1 MQALGSMAEG
11 LGFRG
16 PGEREG
22 AGCRVKGVGYRMKG
36 VRYTVWGLGC
46 RVQGCTWLGERDA
59 RSHGGARG
67 GSFGHVP
74 HLAWGFGFRV

>member
-22 AGCRVKGVGYRMKG
+22 AGCRVKGVGYRVKG
-36 VRYTVWGLGC
+36 VGC
-46 RVQGCTWLGERDA
+46 MACAMGIVKSQFLKI
-59 RSHGGARG
+59 
-67 GSFGHVP
+67 
-74 HLAWGFGFRV
+74 